1 MCPKCREQFRN
12 HLQNQDD
19 EPDVYKLSSENK
31 PDSESEN
38 ADYNQSFIVSNSRDT
53 FNATLGELKLSPFKV
68 HCLPKFSKII
78 HGKRKLEQV
87 HQVVQQKIASTLT
100 VEPLVLSA
108 SNSGDQ
114 NVCKTKANDLDYL
127 VHCMKEKMKL
137 SNRNEKLQI
146 LTLIPK
152 SWSIRKVAEEFGI
165 SKSTIQKA
173 KLLRDTK
180 GIIHLPE
187 FYSHSKISEELK
199 NNITSFYC
207 DDEYSRELPGKKD
220 YVSVG
225 KNQHMSK
232 RLLLC
237 NLKELYSCFKLNHPN
252 KKVSFSKFASPQ
264 PKWCII
270 SGPKNTHAVCVCS
283 YHQNIKLLL
292 SSIGIEH
299 LYYEIIDMIVCI

>member
-1 MCPKCREQFRN
+1 MQLCKIGNIAVLGQKLCPKCREQFR
-12 HLQNQDD
+12 NQDD

-100 VEPLVLSA
+100 LEPSVLTA

-114 NVCKTKANDLDYL
+114 NVCKMKTNYLDYL

-146 LTLIPK
+146 LTLIAK

-187 FYSHSKISEELK
+187 LYSYSKISEELK
-199 NNITSFYC
+199 NNIT
-207 DDEYSRELPGKKD
+207 
-220 YVSVG
+220 
-225 KNQHMSK
+225 
-232 RLLLC
+232 
-237 NLKELYSCFKLNHPN
+237 
-252 KKVSFSKFASPQ
+252 
-264 PKWCII
+264 
-270 SGPKNTHAVCVCS
+270 
-283 YHQNIKLLL
+283 
-292 SSIGIEH
+292 
-299 LYYEIIDMIVCI
+299 

>member
-1 MCPKCREQFRN
+1 MQLCKIGNIVVLGQKLCPKCREQFRN

-53 FNATLGELKLSPFKV
+53 SNATLGELELSPFKV
-68 HCLPKFSKII
+68 HSLPKCSKII

-152 SWSIRKVAEEFGI
+152 SWSIRKAAEEFGV

-173 KLLRDTK
+173 KLL
-180 GIIHLPE
+180 
-187 FYSHSKISEELK
+187 
-199 NNITSFYC
+199 
-207 DDEYSRELPGKKD
+207 
-220 YVSVG
+220 
-225 KNQHMSK
+225 
-232 RLLLC
+232 
-237 NLKELYSCFKLNHPN
+237 
-252 KKVSFSKFASPQ
+252 
-264 PKWCII
+264 
-270 SGPKNTHAVCVCS
+270 
-283 YHQNIKLLL
+283 
-292 SSIGIEH
+292 
-299 LYYEIIDMIVCI
+299 

>member
-1 MCPKCREQFRN
+1 ME
-12 HLQNQDD
+12 
-19 EPDVYKLSSENK
+19 LSSENQL
-31 PDSESEN
+31 DSESEN

-53 FNATLGELKLSPFKV
+53 LNATLGELELSPFKV
-68 HCLPKFSKII
+68 HSLPKCSKII

-152 SWSIRKVAEEFGI
+152 SWSIRKAAEEFSV
-165 SKSTIQKA
+165 SKRTIQKA

-180 GIIHLPE
+180 GISFLE
-187 FYSHSKISEELK
+187 FCSHSKISEEFIK
-199 NNITSFYC
+199 NITSFY
-207 DDEYSRELPGKKD
+207 
-220 YVSVG
+220 
-225 KNQHMSK
+225 
-232 RLLLC
+232 
-237 NLKELYSCFKLNHPN
+237 F
-252 KKVSFSKFASPQ
+252 
-264 PKWCII
+264 
-270 SGPKNTHAVCVCS
+270 
-283 YHQNIKLLL
+283 
-292 SSIGIEH
+292 
-299 LYYEIIDMIVCI
+299 